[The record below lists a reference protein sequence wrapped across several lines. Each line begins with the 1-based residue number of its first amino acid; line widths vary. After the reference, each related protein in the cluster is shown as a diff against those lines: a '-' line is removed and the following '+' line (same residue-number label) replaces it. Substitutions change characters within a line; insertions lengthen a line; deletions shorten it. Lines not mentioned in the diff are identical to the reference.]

1 MMKNKRATRVIT
13 QSSLDSTDGARE
25 VGASWPN
32 ADAFD
37 DRSTLRGMLGHHRF
51 SDEVRRLSGSQFHAG
66 RVPGLSRGVSG
77 ATQPHLNKAVT
88 MTRTQPLTL
97 GGSVIKRNLT
107 EVLCLLCQS
116 EVADQMGDLS
126 TMQATLRFLRS
137 GSSKKRN
144 LPARLALLVMLAA
157 GTPAP
162 AADTIEE
169 LLREDEASSQND
181 ALRVDLNA
189 LTEAEWEYYFQVGLK
204 KVDTQLDGKLVEHES
219 DWSLGVFYVW
229 IAALAAGFGIAMGAI
244 KAWPSMRRVLRILL
258 VPVPMEDLG
267 RTIAGYA
274 GYEGTRL

>member
-1 MMKNKRATRVIT
+1 MEA
-13 QSSLDSTDGARE
+13 
-25 VGASWPN
+25 
-32 ADAFD
+32 
-37 DRSTLRGMLGHHRF
+37 
-51 SDEVRRLSGSQFHAG
+51 
-66 RVPGLSRGVSG
+66 
-77 ATQPHLNKAVT
+77 
-88 MTRTQPLTL
+88 
-97 GGSVIKRNLT
+97 
-107 EVLCLLCQS
+107 LCLLCQS

-126 TMQATLRFLRS
+126 TMQATLRYLGS

-144 LPARLALLVMLAA
+144 LAARLALLVMLAA
-157 GTPAP
+157 GTAAP

-204 KVDTQLDGKLVEHES
+204 KVDTQLVGKLVEQES
-219 DWSLGVFYVW
+219 DWSLGVIYVW
-229 IAALAAGFGIAMGAI
+229 IAALATGFGIAIGAI

>member
-1 MMKNKRATRVIT
+1 MEA
-13 QSSLDSTDGARE
+13 
-25 VGASWPN
+25 
-32 ADAFD
+32 
-37 DRSTLRGMLGHHRF
+37 
-51 SDEVRRLSGSQFHAG
+51 
-66 RVPGLSRGVSG
+66 
-77 ATQPHLNKAVT
+77 
-88 MTRTQPLTL
+88 
-97 GGSVIKRNLT
+97 
-107 EVLCLLCQS
+107 LCLLCQS
-116 EVADQMGDLS
+116 EVTDQMGDLS
-126 TMQATLRFLRS
+126 TMQATLRYLRS

-144 LPARLALLVMLAA
+144 LGALALLVMLAA

-219 DWSLGVFYVW
+219 DWSLGVVYVW

-244 KAWPSMRRVLRILL
+244 KAWPSMRRVSRILL

-267 RTIAGYA
+267 RTIAEVDGRKGILWSPGCANFRTPNRGIMPQLGQCGAITA
-274 GYEGTRL
+274 GRYRASCRGMRGGMYVYSAQGGNRQFGDVRGCGD

>member
-1 MMKNKRATRVIT
+1 MEA
-13 QSSLDSTDGARE
+13 
-25 VGASWPN
+25 
-32 ADAFD
+32 
-37 DRSTLRGMLGHHRF
+37 
-51 SDEVRRLSGSQFHAG
+51 
-66 RVPGLSRGVSG
+66 
-77 ATQPHLNKAVT
+77 
-88 MTRTQPLTL
+88 
-97 GGSVIKRNLT
+97 
-107 EVLCLLCQS
+107 LCLLCQS

-126 TMQATLRFLRS
+126 TMQATLRSLRS

-144 LPARLALLVMLAA
+144 LGALALLIMLATGA
-157 GTPAP
+157 PAP

-189 LTEAEWEYYFQVGLK
+189 LTEADWKSYFQVGLK
-204 KVDTQLDGKLVEHES
+204 KVDPRLDGKLVEHES
-219 DWSLGVFYVW
+219 DWSLGVIYFW
-229 IAALAAGFGIAMGAI
+229 IAALAAGFGIAIGAI

>member
-1 MMKNKRATRVIT
+1 MEA
-13 QSSLDSTDGARE
+13 
-25 VGASWPN
+25 
-32 ADAFD
+32 
-37 DRSTLRGMLGHHRF
+37 
-51 SDEVRRLSGSQFHAG
+51 
-66 RVPGLSRGVSG
+66 
-77 ATQPHLNKAVT
+77 
-88 MTRTQPLTL
+88 
-97 GGSVIKRNLT
+97 
-107 EVLCLLCQS
+107 LCLLCQS

-126 TMQATLRFLRS
+126 TMQATLRSLRS

-144 LPARLALLVMLAA
+144 LGALALLIMLATGA
-157 GTPAP
+157 PAP
-162 AADTIEE
+162 GADTIEE

-204 KVDTQLDGKLVEHES
+204 KVDTQLVGKLVEQES
-219 DWSLGVFYVW
+219 DWSIGVIYVW
-229 IAALAAGFGIAMGAI
+229 IAALATGFGIAIGAI

>member
-1 MMKNKRATRVIT
+1 MGMPRQLARGLRTKHRRWN
-13 QSSLDSTDGARE
+13 SSPMQE
-25 VGASWPN
+25 
-32 ADAFD
+32 
-37 DRSTLRGMLGHHRF
+37 TLRY
-51 SDEVRRLSGSQFHAG
+51 
-66 RVPGLSRGVSG
+66 
-77 ATQPHLNKAVT
+77 
-88 MTRTQPLTL
+88 
-97 GGSVIKRNLT
+97 
-107 EVLCLLCQS
+107 
-116 EVADQMGDLS
+116 
-126 TMQATLRFLRS
+126 LRS

-144 LPARLALLVMLAA
+144 LGALALLVMLAA
-157 GTPAP
+157 SAPAP

-219 DWSLGVFYVW
+219 DWSLGVIYVW
-229 IAALAAGFGIAMGAI
+229 IAALAAGFGIAIGAI

-274 GYEGTRL
+274 GYEGTRFTPARRRGQRVYDEPCVVE

>member
-1 MMKNKRATRVIT
+1 MEA
-13 QSSLDSTDGARE
+13 
-25 VGASWPN
+25 
-32 ADAFD
+32 
-37 DRSTLRGMLGHHRF
+37 
-51 SDEVRRLSGSQFHAG
+51 
-66 RVPGLSRGVSG
+66 
-77 ATQPHLNKAVT
+77 
-88 MTRTQPLTL
+88 
-97 GGSVIKRNLT
+97 
-107 EVLCLLCQS
+107 LCLLCQS

-126 TMQATLRFLRS
+126 TMQATLRSLRS

-144 LPARLALLVMLAA
+144 LGALALLIMLATGA
-157 GTPAP
+157 PAP

-204 KVDTQLDGKLVEHES
+204 KVDTQLVGKLVEQES
-219 DWSLGVFYVW
+219 DWSLGVIYVW
-229 IAALAAGFGIAMGAI
+229 IAALAAGFAIAMGAI

>member
-1 MMKNKRATRVIT
+1 M
-13 QSSLDSTDGARE
+13 AR
-25 VGASWPN
+25 
-32 ADAFD
+32 
-37 DRSTLRGMLGHHRF
+37 LR
-51 SDEVRRLSGSQFHAG
+51 
-66 RVPGLSRGVSG
+66 
-77 ATQPHLNKAVT
+77 
-88 MTRTQPLTL
+88 PLTL
-97 GGSVIKRNLT
+97 GGWVIKRNWT

-126 TMQATLRFLRS
+126 TMQATLRYLRS
-137 GSSKKRN
+137 RSSKKRN
-144 LPARLALLVMLAA
+144 LSALALLVMLAA

-204 KVDTQLDGKLVEHES
+204 KVDSRLVGKLVEHES
-219 DWSLGVFYVW
+219 DWSLGVIYVW
-229 IAALAAGFGIAMGAI
+229 IAALAAGFAIAMGAI

>member
-1 MMKNKRATRVIT
+1 MEA
-13 QSSLDSTDGARE
+13 A
-25 VGASWPN
+25 
-32 ADAFD
+32 
-37 DRSTLRGMLGHHRF
+37 
-51 SDEVRRLSGSQFHAG
+51 
-66 RVPGLSRGVSG
+66 VPAL
-77 ATQPHLNKAVT
+77 P
-88 MTRTQPLTL
+88 P
-97 GGSVIKRNLT
+97 
-107 EVLCLLCQS
+107 

-126 TMQATLRFLRS
+126 TMQGYLRS

-144 LPARLALLVMLAA
+144 LAAGLALVVMLAA

-181 ALRVDLNA
+181 ALRLDLNA

-204 KVDTQLDGKLVEHES
+204 KVDLQLDGKLVEHES
-219 DWSLGVFYVW
+219 DWSLGVIYVW
-229 IAALAAGFGIAMGAI
+229 IAALAAGFGIAIGAI

-274 GYEGTRL
+274 GYEGRRL

>member
-1 MMKNKRATRVIT
+1 MEA
-13 QSSLDSTDGARE
+13 LY
-25 VGASWPN
+25 
-32 ADAFD
+32 
-37 DRSTLRGMLGHHRF
+37 
-51 SDEVRRLSGSQFHAG
+51 
-66 RVPGLSRGVSG
+66 
-77 ATQPHLNKAVT
+77 
-88 MTRTQPLTL
+88 
-97 GGSVIKRNLT
+97 
-107 EVLCLLCQS
+107 LLCQS

-126 TMQATLRFLRS
+126 TMQATLRYLRS

-144 LPARLALLVMLAA
+144 LGARLALLVMLAA
-157 GTPAP
+157 GTPAL

-204 KVDTQLDGKLVEHES
+204 KVDTRLDGKLVERES
-219 DWSLGVFYVW
+219 DWSLGVIW
-229 IAALAAGFGIAMGAI
+229 IAALAVGFGIAIGAI

>member
-1 MMKNKRATRVIT
+1 MEA
-13 QSSLDSTDGARE
+13 
-25 VGASWPN
+25 
-32 ADAFD
+32 
-37 DRSTLRGMLGHHRF
+37 
-51 SDEVRRLSGSQFHAG
+51 
-66 RVPGLSRGVSG
+66 
-77 ATQPHLNKAVT
+77 
-88 MTRTQPLTL
+88 
-97 GGSVIKRNLT
+97 
-107 EVLCLLCQS
+107 LCLLCQS

-126 TMQATLRFLRS
+126 TMQATLRYLRS

-144 LPARLALLVMLAA
+144 LGALALLVMLAA

-204 KVDTQLDGKLVEHES
+204 KVDTQLDGKPVEHES
-219 DWSLGVFYVW
+219 D
-229 IAALAAGFGIAMGAI
+229 AALAAGFGVALGAI

>member
-1 MMKNKRATRVIT
+1 MTLCGMPQAHTILSPQLRLPSRTISMPRACSYVSR
-13 QSSLDSTDGARE
+13 ARE
-25 VGASWPN
+25 GLAERDGLCRHSIRKSKTFR
-32 ADAFD
+32 A
-37 DRSTLRGMLGHHRF
+37 GHANF
-51 SDEVRRLSGSQFHAG
+51 NQS
-66 RVPGLSRGVSG
+66 
-77 ATQPHLNKAVT
+77 VT
-88 MTRTQPLTL
+88 MARLRPLTL
-97 GGSVIKRNLT
+97 GVQSSNVT
-107 EVLCLLCQS
+107 WMEALCLLCQS

-126 TMQATLRFLRS
+126 TMQATLRYLRS

-144 LPARLALLVMLAA
+144 LGALALLVMLAA

-219 DWSLGVFYVW
+219 DWSLGVIYVW

>member
-1 MMKNKRATRVIT
+1 MEA
-13 QSSLDSTDGARE
+13 
-25 VGASWPN
+25 
-32 ADAFD
+32 
-37 DRSTLRGMLGHHRF
+37 
-51 SDEVRRLSGSQFHAG
+51 
-66 RVPGLSRGVSG
+66 
-77 ATQPHLNKAVT
+77 
-88 MTRTQPLTL
+88 
-97 GGSVIKRNLT
+97 
-107 EVLCLLCQS
+107 LCLLCQS

-126 TMQATLRFLRS
+126 TMQATLRYLRS

-144 LPARLALLVMLAA
+144 LAARLALLVMLAA

-219 DWSLGVFYVW
+219 DWSLGVIYVW
-229 IAALAAGFGIAMGAI
+229 IAALATGFGIAIGAI

>member
-1 MMKNKRATRVIT
+1 
-13 QSSLDSTDGARE
+13 
-25 VGASWPN
+25 
-32 ADAFD
+32 
-37 DRSTLRGMLGHHRF
+37 
-51 SDEVRRLSGSQFHAG
+51 
-66 RVPGLSRGVSG
+66 
-77 ATQPHLNKAVT
+77 
-88 MTRTQPLTL
+88 MTRPQPLTL
-97 GGSVIKRNLT
+97 GGWVITRNWT

-126 TMQATLRFLRS
+126 TMQATLRYLRS

-144 LPARLALLVMLAA
+144 LGALALLVMLAA

-204 KVDTQLDGKLVEHES
+204 KVDTQLVGKLVEQES
-219 DWSLGVFYVW
+219 DWSLGVIYVW

-244 KAWPSMRRVLRILL
+244 KAWPSMRRVLRIPL

>member
-1 MMKNKRATRVIT
+1 MEA
-13 QSSLDSTDGARE
+13 
-25 VGASWPN
+25 
-32 ADAFD
+32 
-37 DRSTLRGMLGHHRF
+37 
-51 SDEVRRLSGSQFHAG
+51 
-66 RVPGLSRGVSG
+66 
-77 ATQPHLNKAVT
+77 
-88 MTRTQPLTL
+88 
-97 GGSVIKRNLT
+97 
-107 EVLCLLCQS
+107 LCLLCQS

-126 TMQATLRFLRS
+126 TMQATLRYLRS

-144 LPARLALLVMLAA
+144 LGALALVVMLAA

-204 KVDTQLDGKLVEHES
+204 KVDTQLVGKLVEHES
-219 DWSLGVFYVW
+219 DWSLGVIYVW
-229 IAALAAGFGIAMGAI
+229 IAALAAGFGIAIGAI

-274 GYEGTRL
+274 GYEGRRL